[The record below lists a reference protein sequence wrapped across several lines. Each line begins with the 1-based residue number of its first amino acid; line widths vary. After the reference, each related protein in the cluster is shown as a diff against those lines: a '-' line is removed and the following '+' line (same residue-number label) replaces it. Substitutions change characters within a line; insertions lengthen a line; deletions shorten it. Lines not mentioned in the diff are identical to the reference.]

1 MCSAPGLAGKYKGVM
16 EDMPPLYIT
25 TQGARL
31 CYRGHRLIVEYEE
44 REVAAVPAVH
54 VSAVYILGNVSV
66 TTPALAFLLQQGIDL
81 VFLTLD
87 GRYRGR
93 LVGPEGGNVRL
104 RLSQYRRATE
114 PAWALATARAIVAA
128 KLHNYRTL
136 LRRYA
141 RRLDVLAADGAAVN
155 GRPAEA
161 LVAAAD
167 ELDGLMARVS
177 RCTTV
182 AGLSGLEGRGTAVY
196 YSVFHH
202 LLRASGWTF
211 ERRTRRPPRDPINAL
226 LSFGYTILT
235 RNLESA
241 LRAVGLD
248 PYLGFLHQIAYN
260 RPSLALDLAEE
271 FRAVVVDSVVLRCV
285 NNGII
290 IPGHFRLDPEAEY
303 PVLLNDQG
311 RERFIR
317 ELEARF
323 NLEFRHPDS
332 EERVTYRR
340 CLELQARRMAQAVQD
355 GSPYRPFQVR

>member
-1 MCSAPGLAGKYKGVM
+1 
-16 EDMPPLYIT
+16 MPPLYIT
-25 TQGARL
+25 TQGAKL
-31 CYRGHRLIVEYEE
+31 CYRGHRLIVEHEE
-44 REVAAVPAVH
+44 EEIAAVPAVH

-66 TTPALAFLLQQGIDL
+66 TTPALAFLLGQGIDL

-93 LVGPEGGNVRL
+93 LVGPEGGNARL

-114 PAWALATARAIVAA
+114 PAWVLATARAIVVA

-141 RRLDVLAADGAAVN
+141 RRLDGLAAGGVAGDK
-155 GRPAEA
+155 RPAEA
-161 LVAAAD
+161 LASAAD
-167 ELDGLMARVS
+167 ELGGLMARAP

-182 AGLSGLEGRGTAVY
+182 ASLSGLEGRGTAVY
-196 YSVFHH
+196 FSVFRH
-202 LLRASGWTF
+202 LIRAPGWTF
-211 ERRTRRPPRDPINAL
+211 ERRTRRPPRDPVNAL

-235 RNLESA
+235 HNLEST

-248 PYLGFLHQIAYN
+248 PYLGFFHQIAYN

-271 FRAVVVDSVVLRCV
+271 FRAIVVDSVVLRCI

-290 IPGHFRLDPEAEY
+290 APGDFRIDPEAEY
-303 PVLLNDQG
+303 PVLLGDEG
-311 RERFIR
+311 RARFIR

-340 CLELQARRMAQAVQD
+340 CLELQARRMAQAVQS
-355 GSPYRPFQVR
+355 GSIYRPFQVR